1 MNIHEDEEQLIQQG
15 QRAESGSSGWFT
27 LTQIVGNWTCR
38 MWDSH
43 GAPIR
48 GQCWNGA
55 RAQLC
60 NARYGE
66 GMWTGCYP
74 SVLSPFHFPTVEI
87 ILPQG
92 PATVLTFLSGHR
104 AVSFQWVT
112 AKFNRDILAKYKLRW
127 WHFSLDIPLEPEC
140 IFQAVLECKRSKN
153 EP

>member
-1 MNIHEDEEQLIQQG
+1 MWIFMRMRSSWGSRVREQGVGAQVGSLQLQYLGIEHPGCGIDTEQPAEP
-15 QRAESGSSGWFT
+15 RAGMEQSPG
-27 LTQIVGNWTCR
+27 
-38 MWDSH
+38 
-43 GAPIR
+43 
-48 GQCWNGA
+48 
-55 RAQLC
+55 C
-60 NARYGE
+60 NPRYGE

-92 PATVLTFLSGHR
+92 AATGLTFLRGHR

-112 AKFNRDILAKYKLRW
+112 AKFNRDILPKYKMRR

-140 IFQAVLECKRSKN
+140 IFQQELECKRSKN